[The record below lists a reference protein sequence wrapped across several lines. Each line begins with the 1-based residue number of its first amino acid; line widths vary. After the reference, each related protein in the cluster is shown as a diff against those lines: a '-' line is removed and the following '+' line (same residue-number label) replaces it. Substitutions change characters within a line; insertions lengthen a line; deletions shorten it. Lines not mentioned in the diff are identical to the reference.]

1 MNDQSSGL
9 ISSISKVHI
18 EDIGSAVQ
26 DADSEDK
33 QGKKSEGA
41 FYMWTEEEV
50 REVLGTQADPF
61 MAHYYIKPGGNAD
74 LSPK

>member
-1 MNDQSSGL
+1 M
-9 ISSISKVHI
+9 
-18 EDIGSAVQ
+18 Q

-50 REVLGTQADPF
+50 KEVLGPQADLF